1 MYLILIGGGNVG
13 IQLAKRMLAKGH
25 ELILMERDPKRA
37 QRIATVIGEDAVY
50 LGDGCEVATQKA
62 AGFGRA
68 DVVVAVTGD
77 DEDNLVV
84 CQMAK
89 QLWDVKRIL
98 ARVNDPSHE
107 AIFRHIGVD
116 LTVSATGIIEQLLEQ
131 QIADDE
137 IIPIGALSRGAIEVV
152 EVKLSQRSPVVGKSV
167 RELILPPQTNIVWII
182 RGNQGM
188 IVDGGTILQDD
199 DMLVAVVPS
208 ERAEE
213 LRSLLK
219 A

>member
-1 MYLILIGGGNVG
+1 MYLVLVGGGNVG

-37 QRIATVIGEDAVY
+37 QRIATVIGEDSVF
-50 LGDGCEVATQKA
+50 LGDGCEIATQKA
-62 AGFGRA
+62 VGFARA

-107 AIFRHIGVD
+107 TIFRHIGVD

-137 IIPIGALSRGAIEVV
+137 LIPIGALSRGQIEVV
-152 EVKLSQRSPVVGKSV
+152 EVRLSQRSPATGKQV
-167 RELILPPQTNIVWII
+167 RELTLPPQTNIVWII
-182 RGNQGM
+182 RDGQGM
-188 IVDGGTILQDD
+188 IVDGSTVLQDE

-213 LRSLLK
+213 LRLLLK